1 MSKDKNTKI
10 LSTNVIGVCDGY
22 WEWLDRS
29 DSPTPSHEITGKYL
43 FFSPNRGLL
52 IDIAI
57 EELENGGFHHAKTN
71 MVGVISPTGEYV
83 LCLYYK
89 DDSRKHELAKKYRD
103 RSELKY
109 RYWKSDKETLAGKYS
124 KQFLNQL
131 SQSDQKIFQKKQEQ

>member
-1 MSKDKNTKI
+1 
-10 LSTNVIGVCDGY
+10 
-22 WEWLDRS
+22 LDRS
-29 DSPTPSHEITGKYL
+29 NIPTSLYEITGKYL
-43 FFSPNRGLL
+43 FFSPNRELL

-71 MVGVISPTGEYV
+71 MVGVEPPSGEYV

-109 RYWKSDKETLAGKYS
+109 RYWKSDSETLAGKYS
-124 KQFLNQL
+124 EQFLNQL
-131 SQSDQKIFQKKQEQ
+131 SQNDQKLFQRKLEQ